1 MKQIAKRVVLFLAVN
16 FLVILAISI
25 ILNIF
30 NIKPYLTSHGIDYK
44 ALLIFCLIW
53 GMAGAF
59 ISLALSRQMA
69 KWFMGVHL
77 INSEDATPKEREL
90 IDIIHK
96 LARRA
101 GLPKMPEVGIYDS
114 FEVNAFATGPSR
126 ARSLVAVSTGLLKRM
141 NGAEIEGVLGHEIAH
156 IMNGDMVTM
165 TLLQGIVN
173 AFVMFFARIVAW
185 VVAKSFRKDS
195 DAGEPSPFP
204 YMFLVFAFEILF
216 MILGTIVIA
225 TYSRFREFRA
235 DSGGARLA
243 GREKMIGA
251 LHALERAV
259 NLQDPH
265 AEQPAFQ
272 AFKISNTKGMLR
284 WFSTHPPLEER
295 IKRLEEQG

>member
-126 ARSLVAVSTGLLKRM
+126 ARSLVAVSTGLLKR
-141 NGAEIEGVLGHEIAH
+141 
-156 IMNGDMVTM
+156 
-165 TLLQGIVN
+165 
-173 AFVMFFARIVAW
+173 
-185 VVAKSFRKDS
+185 
-195 DAGEPSPFP
+195 
-204 YMFLVFAFEILF
+204 
-216 MILGTIVIA
+216 
-225 TYSRFREFRA
+225 
-235 DSGGARLA
+235 
-243 GREKMIGA
+243 
-251 LHALERAV
+251 
-259 NLQDPH
+259 
-265 AEQPAFQ
+265 
-272 AFKISNTKGMLR
+272 
-284 WFSTHPPLEER
+284 
-295 IKRLEEQG
+295 